1 MIIFLTRCN
10 CVDAVNLLR
19 SCCYYEDEARID
31 ASTLTFQVNR
41 LFTAHLD
48 LLDDSSSDSD
58 DDEVAPVVA
67 QLGKANTKVD
77 DDQKLADI
85 SAHGLISTVCS
96 HFIFRMQQLNYIGG
110 KACSRRC
117 PT

>member
-1 MIIFLTRCN
+1 MHLIQ
-10 CVDAVNLLR
+10 

-58 DDEVAPVVA
+58 DDDVAPVVA
-67 QLGKANTKVD
+67 QLGKVNAKED

-85 SAHGLISTVCS
+85 SAHGLLVTVCNHRLS
-96 HFIFRMQQLNYIGG
+96 QTSN
-110 KACSRRC
+110 
-117 PT
+117 